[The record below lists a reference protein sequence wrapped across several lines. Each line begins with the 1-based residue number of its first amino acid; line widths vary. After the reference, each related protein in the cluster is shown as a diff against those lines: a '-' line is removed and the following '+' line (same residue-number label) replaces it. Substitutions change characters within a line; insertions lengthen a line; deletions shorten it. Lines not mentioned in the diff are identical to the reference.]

1 MTPLKNKP
9 EMKVVGIFGCFLPK
23 SKIQTQIDIS
33 SYQGVSMDSPDKEFK
48 HFGFSFLGNI
58 FYSFEKFEKF

>member
-33 SYQGVSMDSPDKEFK
+33 SYQGVSMDSPDKEF
-48 HFGFSFLGNI
+48 
-58 FYSFEKFEKF
+58 